1 MSTVARILNIKGR
14 DTVTTQPHR
23 TVAEVARL
31 LDDKGIGA
39 VLVTSADGTL
49 LGILSERD
57 IVRVLGES
65 GPAALDL
72 AISRVMTDVVTC
84 TTADRDLNDLMA
96 VMTEKRIRHVPVVD
110 EDNRLRGIVSIGDA
124 VKSRLGEL
132 EREREA
138 LIGYITTGG

>member
-1 MSTVARILNIKGR
+1 MLVSQILDSKGHAVATIA
-14 DTVTTQPHR
+14 TTAPLSDAVR
-23 TVAEVARL
+23 ALAEQR
-31 LDDKGIGA
+31 IGA
-39 VLVTSADGTL
+39 LVVSDDGDHI

>member
-1 MSTVARILNIKGR
+1 MLVSQILDSKGHAVATIA
-14 DTVTTQPHR
+14 TTAPLSDAVR
-23 TVAEVARL
+23 ALAEQR
-31 LDDKGIGA
+31 IGA
-39 VLVTSADGTL
+39 LVVSDDGDHI

-72 AISRVMTDVVTC
+72 ASSRVMTDVVTC

-132 EREREA
+132 EGEREA

>member
-1 MSTVARILNIKGR
+1 MVS
-14 DTVTTQPHR
+14 
-23 TVAEVARL
+23 
-31 LDDKGIGA
+31 DDGDHI
-39 VLVTSADGTL
+39 

-132 EREREA
+132 EGEREA

>member
-1 MSTVARILNIKGR
+1 MLVSQILDSKGHAVATIA
-14 DTVTTQPHR
+14 TTAPLSDAVR
-23 TVAEVARL
+23 ALAEQR
-31 LDDKGIGA
+31 IGA
-39 VLVTSADGTL
+39 LVVSDDGDHI

-132 EREREA
+132 EGEREA

>member
-1 MSTVARILNIKGR
+1 MLVSQILDSKGHAVATIA
-14 DTVTTQPHR
+14 TTAPLSDAVR
-23 TVAEVARL
+23 ALAEQR
-31 LDDKGIGA
+31 IGA
-39 VLVTSADGTL
+39 LVVSDDGDHI

-65 GPAALDL
+65 GPAALDH

-132 EREREA
+132 EGEREA